1 MLWGRVCVITTFLR
15 LGVSGDIHWPLGI
28 LKGKRRRMPG
38 KKSNYVRGMCVS
50 TTLARSIAV
59 KRSWEVSIVS
69 IELLRAR
76 LHHLLKW

>member
-1 MLWGRVCVITTFLR
+1 M
-15 LGVSGDIHWPLGI
+15 SGDIHWRLGNSKEREGEC
-28 LKGKRRRMPG
+28 LV
-38 KKSNYVRGMCVS
+38 KKSNYVRDMCVS